1 MKSIKNISAPVEY
14 CPECHSLKRKPNRDC
29 GNHDT
34 YWRETRPF
42 NDLPQKEQRKI
53 IRGAMKKSKKLQ
65 DEVINSQKPMLKNK
79 PAKKKVV
86 AKKKRR
92 MNHRNVF
99 NYLGHHYNTYER

>member
-1 MKSIKNISAPVEY
+1 MKRIKQINKEICELKFRM
-14 CPECHSLKRKPNRDC
+14 SLGRNSWHDLETCLRRKQELEKQLAD
-29 GNHDT
+29 
-34 YWRETRPF
+34 
-42 NDLPQKEQRKI
+42 I
-53 IRGAMKKSKKLQ
+53 
-65 DEVINSQKPMLKNK
+65 INSPKPMLKNK